1 MLTEDRLVA
10 IILELID
17 VDEFGG
23 FQPRL
28 IEGADLVEVL
38 GVENFRLLQSLLGD
52 ELWLLEKCI
61 NSNAHQNF

>member
-17 VDEFGG
+17 IDEFGG

-28 IEGADLVEVL
+28 IEGADLEDAL
-38 GVENFRLLQSLLGD
+38 GVDNFNLLQSLLEG
-52 ELWLLEKCI
+52 E
-61 NSNAHQNF
+61 

>member
-28 IEGADLVEVL
+28 IEGADLEEAL
-38 GVENFRLLQSLLGD
+38 GFENFRLLQSLLGN
-52 ELWLLEKCI
+52 EL
-61 NSNAHQNF
+61 